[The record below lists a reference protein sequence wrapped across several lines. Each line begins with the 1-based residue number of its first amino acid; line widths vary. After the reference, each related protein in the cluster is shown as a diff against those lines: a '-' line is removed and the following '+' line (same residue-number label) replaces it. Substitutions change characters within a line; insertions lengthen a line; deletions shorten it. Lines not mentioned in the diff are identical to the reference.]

1 MGQQTKE
8 VDTESLQE
16 RSPRRGRCLDNFLVM
31 SIAFLFAAMTVL
43 TVGGVMAVMQL
54 RSEVKSL
61 SPISSLERSELL
73 KGDASSPVYKM
84 EKFAYLSAGL
94 STLGNSTMQWI
105 KNAYGEGTS
114 VGNDFDFNQA
124 QHSLKPLRNGTYFM
138 YLDLHFSCTYQCKPN
153 VVTVSVGDKLTCKVE
168 LPENSAPV
176 SKKCWTV
183 KRLQSEGLL
192 AQMTVLKE
200 GMDNWKLE
208 LQNSGFGI
216 FLIDS

>member
-84 EKFAYLSAGL
+84 EKFAYLSAGSSKL
-94 STLGNSTMQWI
+94 ENSTMKWI
-105 KNAYGEGTS
+105 ITSYGEGTS
-114 VGNDFDFNQA
+114 VGNGFDFNQA
-124 QHSLKPLRNGTYFM
+124 QHSLKPHQNGTYFM
-138 YLDLHFSCTYQCKPN
+138 YLDLHFSCTFKCKPG
-153 VVTVSVGDKLTCKVE
+153 VVTVSVRDELTCKVE
-168 LPENSAPV
+168 LPENSTSV
-176 SKKCWTV
+176 SRKCWTV
-183 KRLQSEGLL
+183 QRLQSKGLL
-192 AQMTVLKE
+192 AQMTVPKE
-200 GMDNWKLE
+200 GMDYWKLE
-208 LQNSGFGI
+208 LQGSGFGI